1 MPWSNITSGLAAERL
16 SLHGDG
22 KAPTNQAHMLPTGL
36 GSTAALRAVM
46 VAATPTNWHP
56 SASTVGMSKP
66 GSDPRG
72 TGSDDFPARRVVT
85 VMCKH

>member
-16 SLHGDG
+16 SLHGDD

-46 VAATPTNWHP
+46 VAATLF
-56 SASTVGMSKP
+56 ASCGADVLGPPANSY
-66 GSDPRG
+66 RG
-72 TGSDDFPARRVVT
+72 NSYELASI
-85 VMCKH
+85 C